1 MNIIKNEYMNRRIEV
16 DFMELK
22 NKVKLKNGEFTI
34 IGSVEELYVP
44 GKQIRIY
51 AYEENSKK
59 YKFINFKFK
68 KETWGNS
75 AYTFN
80 VTPIELQINGEGSG
94 VTLVNRSSW
103 EIVGLIYS

>member
-1 MNIIKNEYMNRRIEV
+1 MDI
-16 DFMELK
+16 MELK
-22 NKVKLKNGEFTI
+22 NRVKLKKCESAV
-34 IGSVEELYVP
+34 IGNVEELYDP

-59 YKFINFKFK
+59 YKFIDYEFK

-80 VTPIELQINGEGSG
+80 VTPIELQNDSDGNEI
-94 VTLVNRSSW
+94 VLVNRSSW
-103 EIVGLIYS
+103 ELVIFIYG